1 MKYRY
6 TWNHILLLARVC
18 GEADDADNLTAS
30 WVQITEEHNRQTFP
44 FTLWPLTY
52 RTCEV
57 TTSPAMCSPVHIS
70 IPDLACDYDAKIFK
84 CNEVVIICIQKHSR
98 GSVCEHA
105 CIADLDVVVDEEG
118 EEEGEEEEEDEEEE
132 EEAVAGVFKNHAD
145 HHLSSTDVPLLPC
158 HVAHCYHRVKGAIKD
173 AYYAIEDG
181 GTECVI
187 CTGHGAGASM
197 ASCLASDMS
206 RAYDAEMDFL
216 GLDTRR
222 VEVDFVGFS
231 DKLSDCVVASPAYW
245 DEHGLCIGAYI
256 SVVLELEGCGT
267 AATTKPKK
275 SSANLI
281 CNPRS
286 SLVTLAASP
295 SLGKSP
301 STSLSRSMS
310 VFQNLRRKTSKKD
323 KKSSPHREEPA
334 CGIPEYISA
343 IKTKIEIGLPGYN
356 T

>member
-1 MKYRY
+1 MNYRY
-6 TWNHILLLARVC
+6 TWNHILLFARVC
-18 GEADDADNLTAS
+18 GQVDDEDSLTAS

-70 IPDLACDYDAKIFK
+70 SPDLVCDYDAKIFK
-84 CNEVVIICIQKHSR
+84 CNEVVIICIQKRSR
-98 GSVCEHA
+98 GPVCEHA
-105 CIADLDVVVDEEG
+105 CVADLDLVVDEEDCDASDNNAG
-118 EEEGEEEEEDEEEE
+118 EGD
-132 EEAVAGVFKNHAD
+132 VVGCFKNHAD
-145 HHLSSTDVPLLPC
+145 HHRIEKDVPLLPC
-158 HVAHCYHRVKGAIKD
+158 HVAHCYHRVKSAIKD
-173 AYYAIEDG
+173 SYYAIED

-206 RAYDAEMDFL
+206 RAYDAEKDFL

-256 SVVLELEGCGT
+256 SVVFEGCGT

-275 SSANLI
+275 SSASLI

-295 SLGKSP
+295 SLERSP

-310 VFQNLRRKTSKKD
+310 VLQTFRRKTSKKD
-323 KKSSPHREEPA
+323 KESSRREESA
-334 CGIPEYISA
+334 CGISEYISA
-343 IKTKIEIGLPGYN
+343 IKTKIEIGLPG
-356 T
+356 